1 MNIMQMVPKMDIGG
15 VERGVLDIAKYFKDR
30 PHKIIVVSGGGR
42 LVKKLEEYKVKHYK
56 LGVYKKSPLS
66 LLLIRKIRR
75 IIEDE
80 NIDIVHARSRVPGW
94 IGFFATRNR
103 ETDFITTAH
112 GAYSKHI
119 FSEVMAWGKFVICPS
134 QIIARYMQDSF
145 GVPKEKIVLIN
156 RWVDLDNFKF
166 SEDKYRDSSATI
178 VSIGRISPIK
188 GYQYLI
194 EAMRK
199 VVRVNP
205 YAILNIVGSAEKS
218 KLDYFNYLKNLV
230 NQYALSYN
238 VYFLGYHQDIES
250 ILKKAKIIV
259 VPSIG
264 EESFGRV
271 IIEAFAC
278 GVPVIATKVGAFPE
292 IIDNGKDGILVSP
305 RDSEAISEAIINLLN
320 NPSLAKKLA
329 LEAYKKVKRDYGLQK
344 CVGETEKLY
353 EYLKK
358 FKRILVIKVSS
369 LGDVILAIPSL
380 KVIKEKFPISTV
392 TLITHKKYASLFSSC
407 PFVDKVIPVDSSYR
421 RIKKVF
427 KIANHLR
434 RLSFDYIID
443 LQNNLASHLIAFL
456 SFPKYSFGYR
466 RKLGFLLSSSVKYVK
481 EKLDPLTSQEKILS
495 LLDIRF
501 KDKRLTFWEVKDVI
515 LDNFGLYKKDSL
527 IGINVSASSKWASKN
542 WPVTH
547 IEKLIELISKNYP
560 HFKIL
565 LIGDE
570 HSYELIKDAK
580 VLFPANVINLCGK
593 TTINDLVGVISVLK
607 LFISP
612 DTANLHLALALGI
625 PTIALFG
632 PTDPQRH
639 TINDSN
645 LYIFFK
651 KLPCSFCYRPKCK
664 SNLCMENIKPQ
675 EVFLKV
681 KEILG

>member
-305 RDSEAISEAIINLLN
+305 RDSEAISEAIIN
-320 NPSLAKKLA
+320 
-329 LEAYKKVKRDYGLQK
+329 
-344 CVGETEKLY
+344 
-353 EYLKK
+353 
-358 FKRILVIKVSS
+358 
-369 LGDVILAIPSL
+369 
-380 KVIKEKFPISTV
+380 
-392 TLITHKKYASLFSSC
+392 
-407 PFVDKVIPVDSSYR
+407 
-421 RIKKVF
+421 
-427 KIANHLR
+427 
-434 RLSFDYIID
+434 
-443 LQNNLASHLIAFL
+443 
-456 SFPKYSFGYR
+456 
-466 RKLGFLLSSSVKYVK
+466 
-481 EKLDPLTSQEKILS
+481 
-495 LLDIRF
+495 
-501 KDKRLTFWEVKDVI
+501 
-515 LDNFGLYKKDSL
+515 
-527 IGINVSASSKWASKN
+527 
-542 WPVTH
+542 
-547 IEKLIELISKNYP
+547 
-560 HFKIL
+560 
-565 LIGDE
+565 
-570 HSYELIKDAK
+570 
-580 VLFPANVINLCGK
+580 
-593 TTINDLVGVISVLK
+593 
-607 LFISP
+607 
-612 DTANLHLALALGI
+612 
-625 PTIALFG
+625 
-632 PTDPQRH
+632 
-639 TINDSN
+639 
-645 LYIFFK
+645 
-651 KLPCSFCYRPKCK
+651 
-664 SNLCMENIKPQ
+664 
-675 EVFLKV
+675 
-681 KEILG
+681 